1 MKQRKLVTQVTEE
14 LQCKLETV
22 RLTKIKQEATDLP
35 TPKLEH
41 QERRQLLEAR
51 VWGHLTEARTT
62 TKESC
67 YLRQSERNMVAS
79 SFLSPFN
86 LPHPFRSQGSGV
98 CRGLPS
104 CNTGQARG

>member
-22 RLTKIKQEATDLP
+22 RLKIKIKQEATDLP

-41 QERRQLLEAR
+41 QERRQLLEAG

-62 TKESC
+62 TEESC
-67 YLRQSERNMVAS
+67 YLRQSEIW
-79 SFLSPFN
+79 
-86 LPHPFRSQGSGV
+86 
-98 CRGLPS
+98 
-104 CNTGQARG
+104 